1 MKNHNMKDCR
11 FNQKGKNPSSAKP
24 DERKKEEA
32 KRPDYRDKS
41 GTKKIRSAEKDSD
54 SSDSEQ
60 EAPRALSS
68 KNINSAER
76 KMPYILEISDDDEP
90 SVAPPWSD
98 KRMGRKKAVREQD
111 FYPSTM

>member
-1 MKNHNMKDCR
+1 MKNHNTKDCR

-24 DERKKEEA
+24 EERKKEEA

-54 SSDSEQ
+54 SSDSEPDT
-60 EAPRALSS
+60 PRASSS

-76 KMPYILEISDDDEP
+76 KMPYISEILDDNEP

-98 KRMGRKKAVREQD
+98 KRMGKKKVVRGQD
-111 FYPSTM
+111 FQEEGS